1 MAMFEILGKVM
12 TRDDRLVLSC
22 HACGHRAEW
31 PRARAVAAFG
41 EFAPPWQVRD
51 RARCGACG
59 ERERVTVTL

>member
-1 MAMFEILGKVM
+1 MFEALGREM
-12 TRDDRLVLSC
+12 GPRDLLRLSC